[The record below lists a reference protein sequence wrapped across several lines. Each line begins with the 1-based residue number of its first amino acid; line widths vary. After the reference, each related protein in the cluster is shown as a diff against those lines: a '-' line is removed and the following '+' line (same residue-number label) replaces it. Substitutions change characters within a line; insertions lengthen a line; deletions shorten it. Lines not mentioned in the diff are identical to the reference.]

1 MCCSV
6 NNNLMKTLI
15 VVPSFE
21 ILGGVANHYYGLFSH
36 WTHPVKHIFYGRRKK
51 IPAIL
56 TFIPDLLNFI
66 ATLLLGHYDVVI
78 VNPSLRRYQ
87 LFRDGIYLRFARL
100 LGKKVVTFIHGWDN
114 KVAAE
119 ICKAPKNFKDV
130 YGKSEFI
137 YVLYSDFKKQLESFN
152 LQCPVLL
159 TTTKVKDSLLEQFQ
173 ISERNGKIERL
184 LFLARADKLKGLD
197 ITIKTFEILK
207 RKNPLLKLCVCGT
220 GNALQESIDYVK
232 GKGIPDI
239 EFRGHV
245 QGSEVTEVFRITDLY
260 ILPTHGEGMATSV
273 LEAMAFGLPVVTRP
287 VGGVNDFF
295 EEGKMGYLV
304 ESFEP
309 EVYAEKIQYLIDHPE
324 VTQCM
329 SSLNYH
335 YANEHFLASKVV
347 EKFEADL
354 KKYC

>member
-1 MCCSV
+1 
-6 NNNLMKTLI
+6 MKVL
-15 VVPSFE
+15 VVTPSLK
-21 ILGGVANHYYGLFSH
+21 ILGGVANHYEGLMPFWKSYVKYISYG
-36 WTHPVKHIFYGRRKK
+36 KRGR
-51 IPAIL
+51 IPAFL
-56 TFIPDLLNFI
+56 TFLPDLIVYVFVLIF
-66 ATLLLGHYDVVI
+66 GQYDVVV
-78 VNPSLRRYQ
+78 VNPSLRKYQ
-87 LFRDGIYLRFARL
+87 LFRDGLYVILSRL
-100 LGKKVVTFIHGWDN
+100 LGKKVVTFIHGWEN
-114 KVAAE
+114 QVADE
-119 ICKAPKNFKDV
+119 IRKSPQNFIKV
-130 YGKSEFI
+130 YGRSRFI
-137 YVLYSDFKKQLESFN
+137 YVLYSDFKKQLEDLKIPS
-152 LQCPVLL
+152 PVLL
-159 TTTKVKDSLLEQFQ
+159 TTTKVKDSLLEQFH

-232 GKGIPDI
+232 GKGIPDVD
-239 EFRGHV
+239 FRGHV
-245 QGSEVTEVFRITDLY
+245 QGSDVAEVFRTTDLY

-295 EEGKMGYLV
+295 EEGKMGYLI
-304 ESFEP
+304 ESFDP